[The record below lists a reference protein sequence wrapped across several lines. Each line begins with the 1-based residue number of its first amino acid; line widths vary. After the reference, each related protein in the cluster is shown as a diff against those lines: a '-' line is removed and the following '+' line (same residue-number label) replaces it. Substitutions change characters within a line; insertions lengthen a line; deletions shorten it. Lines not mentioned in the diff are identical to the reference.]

1 MSLYEKSKAKEII
14 ADEEELKKIVADTI
28 STMAKSVG
36 KTLGPGGWTVL
47 IERDGLSPLI
57 TKDGV
62 TVAKSLGVAN
72 AAANIVIE
80 SAKEICINTAKE
92 AGDGTTTAI
101 VIANALVKHGHTFM
115 KERPKYN
122 PQRLVTELHEVYESV
137 IVPFLKNK
145 AIPVKSEKQLEQV
158 ATISSNG
165 DKKIAKAVVEAV
177 VAAGDD
183 GTVLIQEGQGDV
195 MRVET
200 IDGFIVTRGL
210 KDLGQIGPVFI
221 NDNAGQQVNMDK
233 GIIFLYDG
241 KLNDLKPT
249 GNIQMAIEGTEL
261 YGSPLIIMAH
271 DFSDVVLDMLAR
283 NVKGGISIA
292 PVKTP
297 MSSLPNSR
305 SMFLKDMAA
314 YTGGTVYD
322 PGNIEEASSEG
333 FGHFNEAKVNMYETF
348 IVTEPDQAAIE
359 ARVVELKAIGDAA
372 FSDLDRMHINKNIA
386 CLTGGVS
393 TIWVGGTS
401 ELEVREKKARVE
413 DAVEAVRSAIAE
425 GVIPGG
431 CGVHMVLSDL
441 LRRNKNKKDSW
452 NIMADALEAPFDL
465 LLTNCGEDV
474 DVVKNIMSIH
484 FKDKRSLP
492 KKVFDAREHKI
503 VDPFKK
509 GIIEPAKVARV
520 SIGNALSVASL
531 LTTLGGIVVCPRDS
545 NLEMQMEMQKQSF
558 KDMMSTVGE

>member
-1 MSLYEKSKAKEII
+1 MSLYEKSKAKDII
-14 ADEEELKKIVADTI
+14 SDSNILVDTVSNTI
-28 STMAKSVG
+28 NTMAEIVG
-36 KTLGPGGWTVL
+36 RTLGPGGRPVL

-57 TKDGV
+57 SKDGV
-62 TVAKSLGVAN
+62 TVAKSLGVAKSD
-72 AAANIVIE
+72 ANIVIE
-80 SAKEICINTAKE
+80 SAKEICLNTAKE
-92 AGDGTTTAI
+92 AGDGTTSAI
-101 VIANALVKHGHTFM
+101 VIANALVKHGHRFM
-115 KERPKYN
+115 KDHPKYN
-122 PQRLVTELHEVYESV
+122 PQRLVTELHEAYESV
-137 IVPFLKNK
+137 VVPFLKSK
-145 AIPVKSEKQLEQV
+145 AIPVTNEKQLEQV
-158 ATISSNG
+158 ATISCNG
-165 DKKIAKAVVEAV
+165 DKQIAKSVVEAV
-177 VAAGDD
+177 VAAGED

-200 IDGFIVTRGL
+200 IDGYIVTRGL

-249 GNIQMAIEGTEL
+249 GFIQSAIEGTEL
-261 YGSPLIIMAH
+261 YGAPIIIMAH
-271 DFSDVVLDMLAR
+271 DFSDVVLDMLAK

-314 YTGGTVYD
+314 YTGATVYD
-322 PGNIEEASSEG
+322 PGNIEDAHKDG
-333 FGHFNEAKVNMYETF
+333 FGHFDEATVNMYETF

-359 ARVVELKAIGDAA
+359 ARVGELKAIADAA

-431 CGVHMVLSDL
+431 CGVHMVISDL
-441 LRRNKNKKDSW
+441 LRRSKKKKKSW
-452 NIMADALEAPFDL
+452 DIMADALEAPFDL
-465 LLTNCGEDV
+465 LLANCGEDV
-474 DVVKNIMSIH
+474 DVVKSIMSAH
-484 FKDKRSLP
+484 FRDKRSLP
-492 KKVFDAREHKI
+492 KRVFDAREHKI

-509 GIIEPAKVARV
+509 GIIEPAKVCRV
-520 SIGNALSVASL
+520 SVGNALSVASL
-531 LTTLGGIVVCPRDS
+531 LTTLGGIVVVPRDAG
-545 NLEMQMEMQKQSF
+545 LEMQIEMQKQSF
-558 KDMMSTVGE
+558 KDMMSTVTE